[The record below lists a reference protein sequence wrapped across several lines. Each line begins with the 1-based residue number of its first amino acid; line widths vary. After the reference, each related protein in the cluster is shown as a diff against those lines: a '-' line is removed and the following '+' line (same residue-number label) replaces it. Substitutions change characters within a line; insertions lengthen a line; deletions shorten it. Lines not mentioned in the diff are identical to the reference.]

1 MPTPLVNLEITDTF
15 TTWKNKINDIVAT
28 VNNIQTDGLPQLAT
42 ERSIDGID
50 FNGTQNVIRYASCST
65 AAGTRAKTVSIP
77 NFSLITGSYIIIR
90 FANTNTASNP
100 TLNVSGTGA
109 KNIRWNGSNVG
120 SGYIRANRL
129 YAMVYTGSVYEILG
143 DITQACIQQNGGLA
157 VNSNGQL
164 YVNFDLIPE
173 DQMQQIVLNMVQ
185 EGGGLSVD
193 NSGKL
198 YVDFENMPTDKFE
211 TMLRSIRVPIW
222 LTANKNFYVNGS
234 TGSDTLDAGRGESSS
249 KPFKT
254 IQACINYVTDNYNI
268 GNYVATI
275 YCADVYTTE
284 QIILPEY
291 NRTNGY
297 IQITRW
303 SISESEYGVT
313 SYYAPTDTSYAISCS
328 GGVWRLNYF
337 DVTASTE
344 NYVSGS
350 SHFVAFSTNG
360 LSSYVYLNNTC
371 KFTINSAKQTTAA
384 GTHAIYCE
392 RGCIIINTAIEI
404 IGIINDGVT
413 NSVRAIS
420 VGNYAQVQ
428 YANGAINL
436 KISGKFTRLVDVSGR
451 FSVNGVFRDDIN
463 TNELTECEYKYYV
476 QNGGAINTG
485 GKGEDYF
492 GTIGEGYVQTETYSW
507 YR

>member
-28 VNNIQTDGLPQLAT
+28 VNTIQTDGIPQLAT
-42 ERSIDGID
+42 ERQIDGID

-77 NFSLITGSYIIIR
+77 NFNLITGSYIIIR

-120 SGYIRANRL
+120 SSYIRANRL
-129 YAMVYTGSVYEILG
+129 YALVYTGSVYEILG

-157 VNSNGQL
+157 VNDNGQL

-193 NSGKL
+193 GSGKL

-234 TGSDTLDAGRGESSS
+234 TGSDTLDTGRGESSS

-254 IQACINYVTDNYNI
+254 IQACINYVTDNYNVSRYNI
-268 GNYVATI
+268 IILVEPGYDKEEGNVIVLRDYNKTSGAIQIKSSSGNMSDVKVAGFTLSYNSNYYIYDLTIEVPEYADAISTI
-275 YCADVYTTE
+275 YGVYSNAGR
-284 QIILPEY
+284 IDLY
-291 NRTNGY
+291 NVNIDFTHLNTKTSFIAIASETNGFIRIY
-297 IQITRW
+297 ASNSTSIKSGITITGSTDIGVNNLTILSAWAGGNIQFSADINVVGDMNVYNFANAYQLGVLRRTTSVFIDPGRDPVLTVNGTITGVRYRTYLNG
-303 SISESEYGVT
+303 IIDVNGGEEFFPGSEEGIIY
-313 SYYAPTDTSYAISCS
+313 S
-328 GGVWRLNYF
+328 GG
-337 DVTASTE
+337 
-344 NYVSGS
+344 
-350 SHFVAFSTNG
+350 
-360 LSSYVYLNNTC
+360 
-371 KFTINSAKQTTAA
+371 
-384 GTHAIYCE
+384 
-392 RGCIIINTAIEI
+392 
-404 IGIINDGVT
+404 
-413 NSVRAIS
+413 
-420 VGNYAQVQ
+420 Q
-428 YANGAINL
+428 YN
-436 KISGKFTRLVDVSGR
+436 
-451 FSVNGVFRDDIN
+451 
-463 TNELTECEYKYYV
+463 
-476 QNGGAINTG
+476 
-485 GKGEDYF
+485 
-492 GTIGEGYVQTETYSW
+492 
-507 YR
+507 